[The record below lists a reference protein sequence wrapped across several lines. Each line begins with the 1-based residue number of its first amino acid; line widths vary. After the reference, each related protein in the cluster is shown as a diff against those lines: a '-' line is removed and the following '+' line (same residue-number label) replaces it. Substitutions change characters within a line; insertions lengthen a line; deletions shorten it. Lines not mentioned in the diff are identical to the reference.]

1 MKATPGSPI
10 QKPVLQILTSIEVNG
25 NLATMSDRLMYI
37 CPEFREHPVGTRFA
51 VLREMESCFSSGE
64 IRQILAIL

>member
-1 MKATPGSPI
+1 MKATSGSPI
-10 QKPVLQILTSIEVNG
+10 QKPRLQILTSIEVSDNW
-25 NLATMSDRLMYI
+25 ATMSDRLTYI

-51 VLREMESCFSSGE
+51 VLREMESYVSYGQ